1 MKRNMRGKIMG
12 DFYQTKYINE
22 YKKTHYD
29 KIVFH
34 IPKGKKEILKKTA
47 NDYEMSMAQLIISA
61 IEKQY
66 HIDISSTLDLDKLF
80 AESNN
85 SH

>member
-1 MKRNMRGKIMG
+1 MAN
-12 DFYQTKYINE
+12 FSQTKYLTE
-22 YKKTHYD
+22 YKKAHYD
-29 KIVFH
+29 RIVFYV
-34 IPKGKKEILKKTA
+34 PKGKKELLKNTA
-47 NDYEMSMAQLIISA
+47 NEHEMTTTQLIISA